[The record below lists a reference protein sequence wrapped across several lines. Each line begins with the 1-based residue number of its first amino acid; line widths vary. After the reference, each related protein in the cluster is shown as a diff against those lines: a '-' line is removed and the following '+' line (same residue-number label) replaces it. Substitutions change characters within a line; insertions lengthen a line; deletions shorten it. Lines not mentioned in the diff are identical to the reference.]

1 MKILAIDLGQ
11 SKSVS
16 CEFDTETGDSRFKT
30 FDTTGPVVRKLLEK
44 SRADQVVIEICPL
57 AAMVYDIG
65 RELGMDVLVADP
77 TQDAWR
83 WRNVK
88 RKTDR
93 DDALKLARLAAIGQ
107 INPVHIPAMNM
118 RQWRA
123 MLEHRQA
130 LVEMQVSCKNRIRQ
144 ILRVNADMRLPRGK
158 NAWSMQAR
166 QTIRLQSRA
175 MDDCEPEQLWR
186 GMLSI
191 ELEVLEHVEQQNC
204 KLEARLDRIGLA
216 DDRVRL
222 LKTLPGVGARVAETI
237 VTSLDDAKRFPSH
250 RQVGAYAGLTPR
262 RFQSGQMD
270 RSGHISK
277 RGRPL
282 LRKMLAQAAWVAVR
296 HSAHFREIFQR
307 VSHGSRGRRKIAIVA
322 VMRRLLVIAWAML
335 RDETRYRP
343 PGQVMKRKAA

>member
-1 MKILAIDLGQ
+1 MIILAIDLGQ

-16 CEFDTETGDSRFKT
+16 CEFDTVNGDYRFKT
-30 FDTTGPVVRKLLEK
+30 FDTTGPVVRKVLEK
-44 SRADQVVIEICPL
+44 TQADQVVIEICPL

-65 RELGMDVLVADP
+65 RELGISVLVADV

-93 DDALKLARLAAIGQ
+93 DDALKLARLASIGQ
-107 INPVHIPAMNM
+107 INPVHIPEMSM

-123 MLEHRQA
+123 MLEQRQA
-130 LVEMQVSCKNRIRQ
+130 LVEMQVGCKNRIRQ
-144 ILRVNADMRLPRGK
+144 MLRVNADARLPRGK
-158 NAWSMQAR
+158 NAWSLEAR
-166 QTIRLQSRA
+166 RTIHLQSRPL
-175 MDDCEPEQLWR
+175 DDCGPEELWR
-186 GMLSI
+186 GMLRL
-191 ELEVLEHVEQQNC
+191 ELEVLDHVQQQRC
-204 KLEARLDRIGLA
+204 KLESRLDRMGLA
-216 DDRVRL
+216 DHRVRL
-222 LKTLPGVGARVAETI
+222 LKTLPGVAARVAETI

-282 LRKMLAQAAWVAVR
+282 LRKMLAQAAWAAVR
-296 HSAHFREIFQR
+296 HSEHFREIFQL

-335 RDETRYRP
+335 RDETPYRP
-343 PGQVMKRKAA
+343 ACRQKAA

>member
-16 CEFDTETGDSRFKT
+16 CEFDTDSGEYRFKT
-30 FDTTGPVVRKLLEK
+30 FDTTGPVVRKLFEK
-44 SRADQVVIEICPL
+44 SQADQVVIEICPL

-65 RELGMDVLVADP
+65 RELGMSVLVADP

-107 INPVHIPAMNM
+107 INPVHIPEASM

-123 MLEHRQA
+123 MLELRNT
-130 LVEMQVSCKNRIRQ
+130 LVETNVACKNRIRQ
-144 ILRVNADMRLPRGK
+144 MLRVNADARMAGGK
-158 NAWSMQAR
+158 NGWSAATRRWIRRQAR
-166 QTIRLQSRA
+166 PLA
-175 MDDCEPEQLWR
+175 DCAPEELWR

-191 ELEVLEHVEQQNC
+191 EMDLLEYVEQQRC
-204 KLEARLDRIGLA
+204 QLDGRLDQIALA
-216 DDRVRL
+216 DKRVQL
-222 LKTLPGVGARVAETI
+222 LKTLPGVGTRVAETI

-262 RFQSGQMD
+262 RYQSGQMD

-282 LRKMLAQAAWVAVR
+282 LRKMLAQAAWAAVR
-296 HSAHFREIFQR
+296 YSAYFREIFQR

-322 VMRRLLVIAWAML
+322 VMRRLLVTAWAML
-335 RDETRYRP
+335 RDETPYRVA
-343 PGQVMKRKAA
+343 GRQQAA